1 MNLKEIN
8 MNDLPED
15 VKKIFNIFD
24 REWTPIYLVGGCVRD
39 MLLGTTPK
47 DYDFTVETTPENIE
61 NILRLYHI
69 PFNAMSAKYGTI
81 VARIGN
87 EEYEIT
93 STRKES
99 DYVDNRHP
107 EEVIFGVSIEEDLKR
122 RDFTINAM
130 ALDKEGTLIDPFD
143 GQYDLNVGLIK
154 TVGNPDIRFKEDP
167 LRIMRA
173 LRFLITKNFYLV
185 CIDSITTNAMLK
197 NKDLLNHISKERIT
211 AELNKIL
218 TCGTPIKP
226 VFSNEKV
233 MEIIKV
239 IIPELGPCMH
249 FEQHNKYHHQDVY
262 NHILSVVDNCKT
274 DKFEVKLAALLHDIG
289 KPQTY
294 VTDAEG
300 WGHFYGHAKVSRDI
314 AETVID
320 ERLSLTAREKD
331 LVLALVEHH
340 DMEVHVTEKC
350 ARRMLNKFDR
360 DFLSDFCI
368 LRQADRDDHVN
379 LDPNRPL
386 VNLNDFMAT
395 VDEEIKKNT
404 AVKVSDLA
412 VRGNDLMDTFHISG
426 PTVGQTLKAL
436 LDAVM
441 DEKVTNDKDTLL
453 AFAAQYLEKDTDL
466 EEER

>member
-47 DYDFTVETTPENIE
+47 DYDFTVETPPENIE

-93 STRKES
+93 STRKEA

-130 ALDKEGTLIDPFD
+130 AMDSKGNIIDSFD
-143 GQYDLNVGLIK
+143 GNKCFDMENHLIK
-154 TVGNPDIRFKEDP
+154 TVGNPETRFKEDP

-173 LRFLITKNFYLV
+173 LRFSITKGFQL
-185 CIDSITTNAMLK
+185 DAATQKAMVDC
-197 NKDLLNHISKERIT
+197 KDMLNNISKERIT
-211 AELNKIL
+211 AELRKIL
-218 TCGTPIKP
+218 TAGVDIQPYFANSDMMK
-226 VFSNEKV
+226 
-233 MEIIKV
+233 IIKV

-360 DFLSDFCI
+360 DFLSDFCV
-368 LRQADRDDHVN
+368 LRQADRDNHVN

-386 VNLNDFMAT
+386 VNLNEFMAI

-453 AFAAQYLEKDTDL
+453 AFAAQYLEKDIDL

>member
-8 MNDLPED
+8 MKDLPED

-47 DYDFTVETTPENIE
+47 DYDFTVETPPENIE

-81 VARIGN
+81 IARING
-87 EEYEIT
+87 EDYEIT
-93 STRKES
+93 STRKEA

-130 ALDKEGTLIDPFD
+130 AMDSKGNIIDSFD
-143 GQYDLNVGLIK
+143 GNKCFDLENHLIK
-154 TVGNPDIRFKEDP
+154 TVGNPETRFKEDP

-173 LRFLITKNFYLV
+173 LRFTITKGFQL
-185 CIDSITTNAMLK
+185 DAATQKAMVDC
-197 NKDLLNHISKERIT
+197 KDMLNNISTERIT
-211 AELNKIL
+211 AELRKIL
-218 TCGTPIKP
+218 TAGVDIQPYFANSDMMK
-226 VFSNEKV
+226 
-233 MEIIKV
+233 IIKV
-239 IIPELGPCMH
+239 IIPELEPCMH

-386 VNLNDFMAT
+386 VNLNEFMAA

-441 DEKVTNDKDTLL
+441 DEKVTNDKDMLL

>member
-47 DYDFTVETTPENIE
+47 DYDFTVETPPENIE

-69 PFNAMSAKYGTI
+69 PFNAMSARYGTI

-93 STRKES
+93 STRKEA

-122 RDFTINAM
+122 RDFTINTMAM
-130 ALDKEGTLIDPFD
+130 DSKGNIIDSFD
-143 GQYDLNVGLIK
+143 GNKCFDLENHLIK
-154 TVGNPDIRFKEDP
+154 TVGNPETRFKEDP

-173 LRFLITKNFYLV
+173 LRFSITKEFQL
-185 CIDSITTNAMLK
+185 DAATQKAMVDC
-197 NKDLLNHISKERIT
+197 KDMLNNISKERIT
-211 AELNKIL
+211 AELRKIL
-218 TCGTPIKP
+218 TAGVDIQPYFANSDMMK
-226 VFSNEKV
+226 
-233 MEIIKV
+233 IIKV

-249 FEQHNKYHHQDVY
+249 FEQHNKYHHQNVY

>member
-1 MNLKEIN
+1 MNLKKIN

-39 MLLGTTPK
+39 MFLGTTPK
-47 DYDFTVETTPENIE
+47 DYDFTVETPPENIE

-93 STRKES
+93 STRKEA

-130 ALDKEGTLIDPFD
+130 AMDSKGNIIDSFD
-143 GQYDLNVGLIK
+143 GNKCFDLENHLIK
-154 TVGNPDIRFKEDP
+154 TVGNPETRFKEDP

-173 LRFLITKNFYLV
+173 LRFSITKGFQL
-185 CIDSITTNAMLK
+185 DAATQKAMVDC
-197 NKDLLNHISKERIT
+197 KDMLNNISKERIT
-211 AELNKIL
+211 AELRKIL
-218 TCGTPIKP
+218 TAGVDIQPYFANSDMMK
-226 VFSNEKV
+226 
-233 MEIIKV
+233 IIKV
-239 IIPELGPCMH
+239 IIPELEPCMH

-386 VNLNDFMAT
+386 VNLNEFMAT

-412 VRGNDLMDTFHISG
+412 VRGNDLMDIFHIFG

-453 AFAAQYLEKDTDL
+453 AFAAQYLEKDIDL

>member
-47 DYDFTVETTPENIE
+47 DYDFTVETPPENIE

-69 PFNAMSAKYGTI
+69 PFNAMSARYGTI
-81 VARIGN
+81 IARIGN

-93 STRKES
+93 STRKEA

-130 ALDKEGTLIDPFD
+130 AMDSKGNIIDSFD
-143 GQYDLNVGLIK
+143 GNKCFDLENNLIK
-154 TVGNPDIRFKEDP
+154 TVGNPETRFKEDP

-173 LRFLITKNFYLV
+173 LRFSITKGFQLDV
-185 CIDSITTNAMLK
+185 ATQKAMVDC
-197 NKDLLNHISKERIT
+197 KDMLNNISKERIT
-211 AELNKIL
+211 AELRKIL
-218 TCGTPIKP
+218 TAGVDIQPY
-226 VFSNEKV
+226 FANSDMMKV
-233 MEIIKV
+233 IKV

-379 LDPNRPL
+379 LDPNRSL

-426 PTVGQTLKAL
+426 PTIGQTLKAL

>member
-8 MNDLPED
+8 MKDLPED

-47 DYDFTVETTPENIE
+47 DYDFTVETPPENIE

-81 VARIGN
+81 IARING
-87 EEYEIT
+87 EDYEIT
-93 STRKES
+93 STRKEA

-130 ALDKEGTLIDPFD
+130 AMDSKGNIIDSFD
-143 GQYDLNVGLIK
+143 GNKCFDLENHLIK
-154 TVGNPDIRFKEDP
+154 TVGNPETRFKEDP

-173 LRFLITKNFYLV
+173 LRFSITKGFQL
-185 CIDSITTNAMLK
+185 DAATQKAMVDC
-197 NKDLLNHISKERIT
+197 KDMLNNISKERIT
-211 AELNKIL
+211 AELRKIL
-218 TCGTPIKP
+218 TAGVDIQPYFANSDMMK
-226 VFSNEKV
+226 
-233 MEIIKV
+233 IIKV

-386 VNLNDFMAT
+386 VNLNEFMAI

-453 AFAAQYLEKDTDL
+453 AFAAQYLEKDIDL

>member
-47 DYDFTVETTPENIE
+47 DYDFTVETPPENIE

-93 STRKES
+93 STRKEA

-130 ALDKEGTLIDPFD
+130 AMDSKGNIIDSFD
-143 GQYDLNVGLIK
+143 GNKCFDMENHLIK
-154 TVGNPDIRFKEDP
+154 TVGNPETRFKEDP

-173 LRFLITKNFYLV
+173 LRFSITKGFQL
-185 CIDSITTNAMLK
+185 DAATQKAMVDC
-197 NKDLLNHISKERIT
+197 KDMLNNISKERIT
-211 AELNKIL
+211 AELRKIL
-218 TCGTPIKP
+218 TAGVDIQPYFANSDMMK
-226 VFSNEKV
+226 
-233 MEIIKV
+233 IIKV

-386 VNLNDFMAT
+386 VNLNEFMAI

-412 VRGNDLMDTFHISG
+412 VRGNDLMDTFHIFG

-453 AFAAQYLEKDTDL
+453 AFAAQYLEKDIDL

>member
-1 MNLKEIN
+1 MNLKKIN

-39 MLLGTTPK
+39 MFLGTTPK
-47 DYDFTVETTPENIE
+47 DYDFTVETPPENIE

-93 STRKES
+93 STRKEA

-130 ALDKEGTLIDPFD
+130 AMDSKGNIIDSFD
-143 GQYDLNVGLIK
+143 GNKCFDLENHLIK
-154 TVGNPDIRFKEDP
+154 TVGNPETRFKEDP

-173 LRFLITKNFYLV
+173 LRFSITKGFQL
-185 CIDSITTNAMLK
+185 DAATQKAMVDC
-197 NKDLLNHISKERIT
+197 KDMLNNISKERIT
-211 AELNKIL
+211 AELRKIL
-218 TCGTPIKP
+218 TAGVDIQPYFANSDMMK
-226 VFSNEKV
+226 
-233 MEIIKV
+233 IIKV

-368 LRQADRDDHVN
+368 LRKADRDDHVN

-386 VNLNDFMAT
+386 VNLNEFMAI

-412 VRGNDLMDTFHISG
+412 VRGNDLMDTFHIFG

-441 DEKVTNDKDTLL
+441 DEKVTNDKDALL

>member
-47 DYDFTVETTPENIE
+47 DYDFTVETPPENIE

-93 STRKES
+93 STRKEA

-130 ALDKEGTLIDPFD
+130 AMDSKGNIIDSFD
-143 GQYDLNVGLIK
+143 GNKCFDMENHLIK
-154 TVGNPDIRFKEDP
+154 TVGNPETRFKEDP

-173 LRFLITKNFYLV
+173 LRFSITKGFQL
-185 CIDSITTNAMLK
+185 DAATQKAMVDC
-197 NKDLLNHISKERIT
+197 KDMLNNISKERIT
-211 AELNKIL
+211 AELRKIL
-218 TCGTPIKP
+218 TAGVDIQPYFANSDMMK
-226 VFSNEKV
+226 
-233 MEIIKV
+233 IIKV

-340 DMEVHVTEKC
+340 DMEAHVTEKC

-360 DFLSDFCI
+360 DFLSDFCV

-386 VNLNDFMAT
+386 VNLNDFMAA

-453 AFAAQYLEKDTDL
+453 AFAAEYLEKDIDL

>member
-8 MNDLPED
+8 MKNLPED

-81 VARIGN
+81 IARING
-87 EEYEIT
+87 EDYEIT
-93 STRKES
+93 STRKEA

-130 ALDKEGTLIDPFD
+130 AMDSKGNIIDSFD
-143 GQYDLNVGLIK
+143 GNKCFDLENHLIK
-154 TVGNPDIRFKEDP
+154 TVGNPETRFKEDP

-173 LRFLITKNFYLV
+173 LRFTITKGFQL
-185 CIDSITTNAMLK
+185 DAATQKAMVDC
-197 NKDLLNHISKERIT
+197 KDMLNNISKERIT
-211 AELNKIL
+211 AELRKIL
-218 TCGTPIKP
+218 TAGVDIQPYFANSDMMK
-226 VFSNEKV
+226 
-233 MEIIKV
+233 IIKV
-239 IIPELGPCMH
+239 IIPELEPCMH

-386 VNLNDFMAT
+386 VNLNEFMAA

-404 AVKVSDLA
+404 AVKVLDLA

-441 DEKVTNDKDTLL
+441 DEKVTNDKDALL
-453 AFAAQYLEKDTDL
+453 AFAAKYLEKDTDL

>member
-8 MNDLPED
+8 MKDLPED

-47 DYDFTVETTPENIE
+47 DYDFTVETPPENIE

-81 VARIGN
+81 IARING
-87 EEYEIT
+87 EDYEIT
-93 STRKES
+93 STRKEA

-130 ALDKEGTLIDPFD
+130 AMDSKGNIIDSFD
-143 GQYDLNVGLIK
+143 GNKCFDLENHLIK
-154 TVGNPDIRFKEDP
+154 TVGNPETRFKEDP

-173 LRFLITKNFYLV
+173 LRFTITKGFQLDV
-185 CIDSITTNAMLK
+185 ATQKAMVDC
-197 NKDLLNHISKERIT
+197 KDMLNNISKERIT
-211 AELNKIL
+211 AELRKIL
-218 TCGTPIKP
+218 TAGVDIQPYFANSDMMK
-226 VFSNEKV
+226 
-233 MEIIKV
+233 IIKV
-239 IIPELGPCMH
+239 IIPELEPCMH

-386 VNLNDFMAT
+386 VNLNEFMAA

-441 DEKVTNDKDTLL
+441 DEKVTNDKDMLL

>member
-47 DYDFTVETTPENIE
+47 DYDFTVETPPENIE

-69 PFNAMSAKYGTI
+69 PFNAMSARYGTI

-93 STRKES
+93 STRKEA

-122 RDFTINAM
+122 RDFTINTMAM
-130 ALDKEGTLIDPFD
+130 DSKGNIIDSFD
-143 GQYDLNVGLIK
+143 GNKCFDLENHLIK
-154 TVGNPDIRFKEDP
+154 TVGNPETRFKEDP

-173 LRFLITKNFYLV
+173 LRFSITKEFQL
-185 CIDSITTNAMLK
+185 DAATQKAMVDC
-197 NKDLLNHISKERIT
+197 KDMLNNISKERIT
-211 AELNKIL
+211 AELRKIL
-218 TCGTPIKP
+218 TAGVDIQPYFANSDMMK
-226 VFSNEKV
+226 
-233 MEIIKV
+233 IIKV

>member
-39 MLLGTTPK
+39 MLLGATPK

-93 STRKES
+93 STRKEA

-130 ALDKEGTLIDPFD
+130 AMDSKGNIIDSFD
-143 GQYDLNVGLIK
+143 GNKCFDLENHLIK
-154 TVGNPDIRFKEDP
+154 TVGNPETRFKEDP

-173 LRFLITKNFYLV
+173 LRFSITKGFQL
-185 CIDSITTNAMLK
+185 DAATQKAMVDC
-197 NKDLLNHISKERIT
+197 KDMLNNISKERIT
-211 AELNKIL
+211 AELRKIL
-218 TCGTPIKP
+218 TAGVDIQPYFANSDMMK
-226 VFSNEKV
+226 
-233 MEIIKV
+233 IIKV
-239 IIPELGPCMH
+239 IIPELEPCMH

-386 VNLNDFMAT
+386 VNLNEFMAT

-412 VRGNDLMDTFHISG
+412 VRGNDLMDIFHIFG

-453 AFAAQYLEKDTDL
+453 AFAAQYLEKDIDL

>member
-8 MNDLPED
+8 MKNLPED

-93 STRKES
+93 STRKEA

-130 ALDKEGTLIDPFD
+130 AMDSKGNIIDSFD
-143 GQYDLNVGLIK
+143 GNKCFDLENHLIK
-154 TVGNPDIRFKEDP
+154 TVGNPETRFKEDP

-173 LRFLITKNFYLV
+173 LRFSITKGFQL
-185 CIDSITTNAMLK
+185 DAPTQKAMVDC
-197 NKDLLNHISKERIT
+197 KDMLNNISKERIT
-211 AELNKIL
+211 AELRKIL
-218 TCGTPIKP
+218 TAGVDIQPYFANSDMMK
-226 VFSNEKV
+226 
-233 MEIIKV
+233 IIKV

-386 VNLNDFMAT
+386 LNLNDFMAT
-395 VDEEIKKNT
+395 VDEEIKKNA

-441 DEKVTNDKDTLL
+441 DEKVTNDKDMLL
-453 AFAAQYLEKDTDL
+453 AFAAQYLEKDIDL

>member
-47 DYDFTVETTPENIE
+47 DYDFTVETQPENIE
-61 NILRLYHI
+61 NILKLYHI

-93 STRKES
+93 STRKEA

-130 ALDKEGTLIDPFD
+130 AMDSKGNIIDSFD
-143 GQYDLNVGLIK
+143 GNKCFDMENHLIK
-154 TVGNPDIRFKEDP
+154 TVGNPETRFKEDP

-173 LRFLITKNFYLV
+173 LRFSITKGFQL
-185 CIDSITTNAMLK
+185 DAATQKAMVDC
-197 NKDLLNHISKERIT
+197 KDMLNNISKERIT
-211 AELNKIL
+211 AELRKIL
-218 TCGTPIKP
+218 TAGVDIQPYFANSDMMK
-226 VFSNEKV
+226 
-233 MEIIKV
+233 IIKV

-340 DMEVHVTEKC
+340 DMEAHVTEKC

-386 VNLNDFMAT
+386 VNLNEFMAT

-412 VRGNDLMDTFHISG
+412 VRGNDLMDTFHIFG

-441 DEKVTNDKDTLL
+441 DEKVTNDKDALL
-453 AFAAQYLEKDTDL
+453 AFAAKYLEKDTDL

>member
-8 MNDLPED
+8 MKNLPED

-93 STRKES
+93 STRKEA

-130 ALDKEGTLIDPFD
+130 AMDSKGNIIDSFD
-143 GQYDLNVGLIK
+143 GNKCFDLENHLIK
-154 TVGNPDIRFKEDP
+154 TVGNPETRFKEDP

-173 LRFLITKNFYLV
+173 LRFSITKGFQL
-185 CIDSITTNAMLK
+185 DAPTQKAMVDC
-197 NKDLLNHISKERIT
+197 KDMLNNISKERIT
-211 AELNKIL
+211 AELRKIL
-218 TCGTPIKP
+218 TAGVDIQPYFANSDMMK
-226 VFSNEKV
+226 
-233 MEIIKV
+233 IIKV
-239 IIPELGPCMH
+239 IIPELEPCMH

-274 DKFEVKLAALLHDIG
+274 DKFEIKLAALLHDIG

-386 VNLNDFMAT
+386 VNLNEFIAA

-441 DEKVTNDKDTLL
+441 DEKVTNDKDALL
-453 AFAAQYLEKDTDL
+453 TFAAEYIEKDTDL

>member
-8 MNDLPED
+8 INNLPED

-47 DYDFTVETTPENIE
+47 DYDFTVETPPENIE

-69 PFNAMSAKYGTI
+69 PFNAMSARYGTI
-81 VARIGN
+81 IARIGN

-93 STRKES
+93 STRKEA

-130 ALDKEGTLIDPFD
+130 AMDSKGNIIDSFD
-143 GQYDLNVGLIK
+143 GNKCFDLENNLIK
-154 TVGNPDIRFKEDP
+154 TVGNPETRFKEDP

-173 LRFLITKNFYLV
+173 LRFSITKGFQLDV
-185 CIDSITTNAMLK
+185 ATQKAMVDC
-197 NKDLLNHISKERIT
+197 KDMLNNISKERIT
-211 AELNKIL
+211 AELRKIL
-218 TCGTPIKP
+218 TAGVDIQPY
-226 VFSNEKV
+226 FANSDMMKV
-233 MEIIKV
+233 IKV

-441 DEKVTNDKDTLL
+441 DERVTNDKDTLL

>member
-130 ALDKEGTLIDPFD
+130 AMDSKGNIIDSFD
-143 GQYDLNVGLIK
+143 GNKCFDLENHLIK
-154 TVGNPDIRFKEDP
+154 TVGNPETRFKEDP

-173 LRFLITKNFYLV
+173 LRFSITKGFQL
-185 CIDSITTNAMLK
+185 DAATQKAMVDC
-197 NKDLLNHISKERIT
+197 KDMLNNISKERIT
-211 AELNKIL
+211 AELRKIL
-218 TCGTPIKP
+218 TARVDIQPY
-226 VFSNEKV
+226 FANSDM

-386 VNLNDFMAT
+386 VNLNDFMAI

-441 DEKVTNDKDTLL
+441 DEKVTNNKDTLL

>member
-47 DYDFTVETTPENIE
+47 DYDFTVETPPENIE

-69 PFNAMSAKYGTI
+69 PFNAMSARYGTI

-93 STRKES
+93 STRKEA

-122 RDFTINAM
+122 RDFTINTMAM
-130 ALDKEGTLIDPFD
+130 DSKGNIIDSFD
-143 GQYDLNVGLIK
+143 GNKCFDLENHLIK
-154 TVGNPDIRFKEDP
+154 TVGNPETRFKEDP

-173 LRFLITKNFYLV
+173 LRFSITKEFQL
-185 CIDSITTNAMLK
+185 DAATQKAMVDC
-197 NKDLLNHISKERIT
+197 KDMLNNISKERIT
-211 AELNKIL
+211 AELRKIL
-218 TCGTPIKP
+218 TAGVDIQPYFANSDMMK
-226 VFSNEKV
+226 
-233 MEIIKV
+233 IIKV

-386 VNLNDFMAT
+386 VNLNEFMAI

-453 AFAAQYLEKDTDL
+453 AFAAQYLEKDIDL

>member
-39 MLLGTTPK
+39 MLLGATPK

-93 STRKES
+93 STRKEA

-130 ALDKEGTLIDPFD
+130 AMDSKGNIIDSFD
-143 GQYDLNVGLIK
+143 GNKCFDMENHLIK
-154 TVGNPDIRFKEDP
+154 TVGNPETRFKEDP

-173 LRFLITKNFYLV
+173 LRFSITKGFQL
-185 CIDSITTNAMLK
+185 DAATQKAMVDC
-197 NKDLLNHISKERIT
+197 KDMLNNISKERIT
-211 AELNKIL
+211 AELRKIL
-218 TCGTPIKP
+218 TAGVDIQPYFANSDMMK
-226 VFSNEKV
+226 
-233 MEIIKV
+233 IIKV

-386 VNLNDFMAT
+386 VNLNEFMAI

-453 AFAAQYLEKDTDL
+453 AFAAQYLEKDIDL

>member
-39 MLLGTTPK
+39 MLLGATPK

-93 STRKES
+93 STRKEA

-130 ALDKEGTLIDPFD
+130 AMDSKGNIIDSFD
-143 GQYDLNVGLIK
+143 GNKCFDMENHLIK
-154 TVGNPDIRFKEDP
+154 TVGNPETRFKEDP

-173 LRFLITKNFYLV
+173 LRFSITKGFQL
-185 CIDSITTNAMLK
+185 DAATQKAMVDC
-197 NKDLLNHISKERIT
+197 KDMLNNISKERIT
-211 AELNKIL
+211 TELRKIL
-218 TCGTPIKP
+218 TAGVDIQPYFANSDMMK
-226 VFSNEKV
+226 
-233 MEIIKV
+233 IIKV

-386 VNLNDFMAT
+386 VNLNEFMAA

-441 DEKVTNDKDTLL
+441 DEKVTNDKDALL
-453 AFAAQYLEKDTDL
+453 TFAAEYLEKDTDL

>member
-93 STRKES
+93 STRKEA

-130 ALDKEGTLIDPFD
+130 AMDSKGNIIDSFD
-143 GQYDLNVGLIK
+143 GNKCFDLENHLIK
-154 TVGNPDIRFKEDP
+154 TVGNPETRFKEDP

-173 LRFLITKNFYLV
+173 LRFSITKGFQL
-185 CIDSITTNAMLK
+185 DAATQKAMVDC
-197 NKDLLNHISKERIT
+197 KDMLNNISKERIT
-211 AELNKIL
+211 AELRKIL
-218 TCGTPIKP
+218 TARVDIQPY
-226 VFSNEKV
+226 FANSDM

-386 VNLNDFMAT
+386 VNLNDFMAI
-395 VDEEIKKNT
+395 VDEEIKKNA

>member
-8 MNDLPED
+8 MKNLPED

-93 STRKES
+93 STRKEA

-130 ALDKEGTLIDPFD
+130 AMDSKGNIIDSFD
-143 GQYDLNVGLIK
+143 GNKCFDLENHLIK
-154 TVGNPDIRFKEDP
+154 TVGNPETRFKEDP

-173 LRFLITKNFYLV
+173 LRFSITKGFQL
-185 CIDSITTNAMLK
+185 DAPTQKAMVDC
-197 NKDLLNHISKERIT
+197 KDMLNNISKERIT
-211 AELNKIL
+211 AELRKIL
-218 TCGTPIKP
+218 TAGVDIQPYFANSDMMK
-226 VFSNEKV
+226 
-233 MEIIKV
+233 IIKV
-239 IIPELGPCMH
+239 IIPELEPCMH

-274 DKFEVKLAALLHDIG
+274 DKFEIKLAALLHDIG

-395 VDEEIKKNT
+395 VDEEIKKNA

-441 DEKVTNDKDTLL
+441 DEKVTNDKDMLL

>member
-24 REWTPIYLVGGCVRD
+24 REWIPIYLVGGCVRD

-47 DYDFTVETTPENIE
+47 DYDFTVETPPENIE

-93 STRKES
+93 STRKEA

-122 RDFTINAM
+122 RDFTINTMAM
-130 ALDKEGTLIDPFD
+130 DSKGNIIDSFD
-143 GQYDLNVGLIK
+143 GNKCFDLENHLIK
-154 TVGNPDIRFKEDP
+154 TVGNPETRFKEDP

-173 LRFLITKNFYLV
+173 LRFSITKRFQL
-185 CIDSITTNAMLK
+185 DAATQKAMVDC
-197 NKDLLNHISKERIT
+197 KDMLNNISKERIT
-211 AELNKIL
+211 AELRKIL
-218 TCGTPIKP
+218 TAGVDIQPYFANSDMMK
-226 VFSNEKV
+226 
-233 MEIIKV
+233 IIKV
-239 IIPELGPCMH
+239 IIPELEPCMH

-300 WGHFYGHAKVSRDI
+300 WGHFYGHAKVSRNI

-426 PTVGQTLKAL
+426 PTIGQTLKAL

-453 AFAAQYLEKDTDL
+453 AFAAQYLEKDIDL

>member
-47 DYDFTVETTPENIE
+47 DYDFTVETPPENIE

-93 STRKES
+93 STRKEA

-130 ALDKEGTLIDPFD
+130 AMDSKGNIIDSFD
-143 GQYDLNVGLIK
+143 GNKCFDMENHLIK
-154 TVGNPDIRFKEDP
+154 TVGNPETRFKEDP

-173 LRFLITKNFYLV
+173 LRFSITKGFQL
-185 CIDSITTNAMLK
+185 DAATQKAMVDC
-197 NKDLLNHISKERIT
+197 KDMLNNISKERIT
-211 AELNKIL
+211 AELRKIL
-218 TCGTPIKP
+218 TAGVDIQPYFANSDMMK
-226 VFSNEKV
+226 
-233 MEIIKV
+233 IIKV

-386 VNLNDFMAT
+386 VNLNEFMAI

-412 VRGNDLMDTFHISG
+412 VRGNDLMDTFHIFG

-453 AFAAQYLEKDTDL
+453 AFAAQYLVKDIDL

>member
-8 MNDLPED
+8 MKNLPED

-47 DYDFTVETTPENIE
+47 DYDFTVETPPENIE

-81 VARIGN
+81 IARING
-87 EEYEIT
+87 EDYEIT
-93 STRKES
+93 STRKEA

-130 ALDKEGTLIDPFD
+130 AMDSKGNIIDSFD
-143 GQYDLNVGLIK
+143 GNKCFDLENHLIK
-154 TVGNPDIRFKEDP
+154 TVGNPETRFKEDP

-173 LRFLITKNFYLV
+173 LRFTITKGFQL
-185 CIDSITTNAMLK
+185 DAATQKAMVDC
-197 NKDLLNHISKERIT
+197 KDMLNNISKERIT
-211 AELNKIL
+211 AELRKIL
-218 TCGTPIKP
+218 TAGVDIQPYFANSDMMK
-226 VFSNEKV
+226 
-233 MEIIKV
+233 IIKV
-239 IIPELGPCMH
+239 IIPELEPCMH

-386 VNLNDFMAT
+386 VNLNEFMAA

-441 DEKVTNDKDTLL
+441 DEKVTNDKDMLL
-453 AFAAQYLEKDTDL
+453 AFASQYLEKDTDL

>member
-47 DYDFTVETTPENIE
+47 DYDFTVETPPENIE

-69 PFNAMSAKYGTI
+69 PFNAMSARYGTI

-93 STRKES
+93 STRKEA

-130 ALDKEGTLIDPFD
+130 AMDSKGNIIDSFD
-143 GQYDLNVGLIK
+143 GNKCFDLENHLIK
-154 TVGNPDIRFKEDP
+154 TVGNPETRFKEDP

-173 LRFLITKNFYLV
+173 LRFSITKGFQL
-185 CIDSITTNAMLK
+185 DAATQKAMVDC
-197 NKDLLNHISKERIT
+197 KDMLNNISKERIT
-211 AELNKIL
+211 AELRKIL
-218 TCGTPIKP
+218 TAGVDIQPYFANSDMMK
-226 VFSNEKV
+226 
-233 MEIIKV
+233 IIKV

-314 AETVID
+314 AETVIN

-453 AFAAQYLEKDTDL
+453 AFATQYLEKDTDL

>member
-8 MNDLPED
+8 MKNLPED

-47 DYDFTVETTPENIE
+47 NYDFTVETTPENIE

-93 STRKES
+93 STRKEA

-130 ALDKEGTLIDPFD
+130 AMDSKGNIIDSFD
-143 GQYDLNVGLIK
+143 GNKCFDLENHLIK
-154 TVGNPDIRFKEDP
+154 TVGNPETRFKEDP

-173 LRFLITKNFYLV
+173 LRFSITKGFQL
-185 CIDSITTNAMLK
+185 DAPTQKAMVDC
-197 NKDLLNHISKERIT
+197 KDMLNNISKERIT
-211 AELNKIL
+211 AELRKIL
-218 TCGTPIKP
+218 TAGVDIQPYFANSDMMK
-226 VFSNEKV
+226 
-233 MEIIKV
+233 IIKV

-395 VDEEIKKNT
+395 VDEEIKKNA

-441 DEKVTNDKDTLL
+441 DEKVTNDKDMLL
-453 AFAAQYLEKDTDL
+453 AFAAQYLEKDIDL

>member
-47 DYDFTVETTPENIE
+47 DYDFTVETQPENIE
-61 NILRLYHI
+61 NILKLYHI

-93 STRKES
+93 STRKEA

-130 ALDKEGTLIDPFD
+130 AMDSKGNIIDSFD
-143 GQYDLNVGLIK
+143 GNKCFDMENHLIK
-154 TVGNPDIRFKEDP
+154 TVGNPETRFKEDP

-173 LRFLITKNFYLV
+173 LRFSITKGFQL
-185 CIDSITTNAMLK
+185 DAATQKAMVDC
-197 NKDLLNHISKERIT
+197 KDMLNNISKERIT
-211 AELNKIL
+211 AELRKIL
-218 TCGTPIKP
+218 TAGVDIQPYFANSDMMK
-226 VFSNEKV
+226 
-233 MEIIKV
+233 IIKV

-386 VNLNDFMAT
+386 VNLNEFMAI

-412 VRGNDLMDTFHISG
+412 VRGNDLMDKFHIFG

-441 DEKVTNDKDTLL
+441 DEKVTNDKDALL

>member
-39 MLLGTTPK
+39 MLLGATPK

-93 STRKES
+93 STRKEA

-130 ALDKEGTLIDPFD
+130 AMDSKGNIIDSFD
-143 GQYDLNVGLIK
+143 GNKCFDMENHLIK
-154 TVGNPDIRFKEDP
+154 TVGNPETRFKEDP

-173 LRFLITKNFYLV
+173 LRFSITKGFQL
-185 CIDSITTNAMLK
+185 DAATQKAMVDC
-197 NKDLLNHISKERIT
+197 KDMLNNISKERIT
-211 AELNKIL
+211 AELRKIL
-218 TCGTPIKP
+218 TAGVDIQPYFANSDMMK
-226 VFSNEKV
+226 
-233 MEIIKV
+233 IIKV

-340 DMEVHVTEKC
+340 DMEAHVTEKC

-386 VNLNDFMAT
+386 VNLNEFMAI

-412 VRGNDLMDTFHISG
+412 VRGNDLMDTFHIFG

-441 DEKVTNDKDTLL
+441 DEKVTNDKDALL

>member
-47 DYDFTVETTPENIE
+47 DYDFTVETPPENIE

-93 STRKES
+93 STRKEA

-130 ALDKEGTLIDPFD
+130 AMDSKGNIIDSFD
-143 GQYDLNVGLIK
+143 GNKCFDLENHLIK
-154 TVGNPDIRFKEDP
+154 TVGNPETRFKEDP

-173 LRFLITKNFYLV
+173 LRFSITKGFQL
-185 CIDSITTNAMLK
+185 DAATQKAMVDC
-197 NKDLLNHISKERIT
+197 KDMLNNISKERIT
-211 AELNKIL
+211 AELRKIL
-218 TCGTPIKP
+218 TAGVDIQPYFANSDMMK
-226 VFSNEKV
+226 
-233 MEIIKV
+233 IIKV
-239 IIPELGPCMH
+239 IIPELEPCMH

-274 DKFEVKLAALLHDIG
+274 DKFEIKLAALLHDIG

-331 LVLALVEHH
+331 LVLTLVEHH

-386 VNLNDFMAT
+386 VNLNEFIAA

-441 DEKVTNDKDTLL
+441 DEKVTNDKDALL
-453 AFAAQYLEKDTDL
+453 TFAAEYLEKDIDL

>member
-8 MNDLPED
+8 MNDLPKD

-47 DYDFTVETTPENIE
+47 DYDFTVETPPENIE

-93 STRKES
+93 STRKEA

-130 ALDKEGTLIDPFD
+130 AMDSKGNIIDSFD
-143 GQYDLNVGLIK
+143 GNKCFDMENHLIK
-154 TVGNPDIRFKEDP
+154 TVGNPETRFKEDP

-173 LRFLITKNFYLV
+173 LRFSITKGFQL
-185 CIDSITTNAMLK
+185 DAATQKAMVDC
-197 NKDLLNHISKERIT
+197 KDMLNNISKERIT
-211 AELNKIL
+211 AELRKIL
-218 TCGTPIKP
+218 TAGVDIQPYFANSDMMK
-226 VFSNEKV
+226 
-233 MEIIKV
+233 IIKV

-360 DFLSDFCI
+360 DFLSDFCV

-453 AFAAQYLEKDTDL
+453 AFAAEYLEKDIDL

>member
-24 REWTPIYLVGGCVRD
+24 REWIPIYLVGGCVRD
-39 MLLGTTPK
+39 MFLGTTPK
-47 DYDFTVETTPENIE
+47 DYDFTVETPPENIE

-69 PFNAMSAKYGTI
+69 PFNAMSARYGTI
-81 VARIGN
+81 IARIGN

-93 STRKES
+93 STRKEA

-130 ALDKEGTLIDPFD
+130 AMDSKGNIIDSFD
-143 GQYDLNVGLIK
+143 GNKCFDLENNLIK
-154 TVGNPDIRFKEDP
+154 TVGNPETRFKEDP

-173 LRFLITKNFYLV
+173 LRFSITKGFQLDV
-185 CIDSITTNAMLK
+185 ATQKAMVDC
-197 NKDLLNHISKERIT
+197 KDMLNNISKERIT
-211 AELNKIL
+211 AELRKIL
-218 TCGTPIKP
+218 TAGVDIQPY
-226 VFSNEKV
+226 FANSDMMKV
-233 MEIIKV
+233 IKV

-379 LDPNRPL
+379 LDPNRSL

-426 PTVGQTLKAL
+426 PTIGQTLKAL

>member
-47 DYDFTVETTPENIE
+47 DYDFTVETPPENIE

-69 PFNAMSAKYGTI
+69 SFNAMSAKYGTI

-93 STRKES
+93 STRKEA

-130 ALDKEGTLIDPFD
+130 AMDSKGNIIDSFD
-143 GQYDLNVGLIK
+143 GNKCFDMENHLIK
-154 TVGNPDIRFKEDP
+154 TVGNPETRFKEDP

-173 LRFLITKNFYLV
+173 LRFSITKGFQL
-185 CIDSITTNAMLK
+185 DAATQKAMVDC
-197 NKDLLNHISKERIT
+197 KDMLNNISKERIT
-211 AELNKIL
+211 AELRKIL
-218 TCGTPIKP
+218 TAGVDIQPYFANSDMMK
-226 VFSNEKV
+226 
-233 MEIIKV
+233 IIKV

-360 DFLSDFCI
+360 DFLSDFCV

-453 AFAAQYLEKDTDL
+453 AFAAEYLEKDIDL

>member
-8 MNDLPED
+8 MKNLPED

-93 STRKES
+93 SARKEA

-130 ALDKEGTLIDPFD
+130 AMDSKGNIIDSFD
-143 GQYDLNVGLIK
+143 GNKCFDLENHLIK
-154 TVGNPDIRFKEDP
+154 TVGNPETRFKEDP

-173 LRFLITKNFYLV
+173 LRFTITKGFQL
-185 CIDSITTNAMLK
+185 DAATQKAMVDC
-197 NKDLLNHISKERIT
+197 KDMLNNISKERIT
-211 AELNKIL
+211 AELRKIL
-218 TCGTPIKP
+218 TAGVDIQPYFANSDMMK
-226 VFSNEKV
+226 
-233 MEIIKV
+233 IIKV
-239 IIPELGPCMH
+239 IIPELEPCMH

-274 DKFEVKLAALLHDIG
+274 DKFEIKLAALLHDIG

-386 VNLNDFMAT
+386 VNLNEFMAA

-412 VRGNDLMDTFHISG
+412 VRGNDLMDTFHIFG
-426 PTVGQTLKAL
+426 PTVGQTLKVL

-441 DEKVTNDKDTLL
+441 DEKVINDKDALL
-453 AFAAQYLEKDTDL
+453 TFAAEYLEKDTDL
-466 EEER
+466 EEEM

>member
-47 DYDFTVETTPENIE
+47 DYDFTVETPPENIE

-87 EEYEIT
+87 EDYEIT
-93 STRKES
+93 STRKEAE
-99 DYVDNRHP
+99 YVDNRHP

-130 ALDKEGTLIDPFD
+130 AMDSKGNIIDSFD
-143 GQYDLNVGLIK
+143 GNKCFDLENHLIK
-154 TVGNPDIRFKEDP
+154 TVGNPETRFKEDP

-173 LRFLITKNFYLV
+173 LRFSITKGFQL
-185 CIDSITTNAMLK
+185 DAATQKAMVDC
-197 NKDLLNHISKERIT
+197 KDMLNNISKERIT
-211 AELNKIL
+211 AELRKIL
-218 TCGTPIKP
+218 TAGVDIQPYFANSDMMK
-226 VFSNEKV
+226 
-233 MEIIKV
+233 IIKV
-239 IIPELGPCMH
+239 IIPELEPCMH

-274 DKFEVKLAALLHDIG
+274 DKFEIKLAALLHDIG

-395 VDEEIKKNT
+395 VDEEIKKNA

-441 DEKVTNDKDTLL
+441 DEKVTNDKDMLL
-453 AFAAQYLEKDTDL
+453 AFAAQYLEKDIDL

>member
-8 MNDLPED
+8 MKDLPED

-93 STRKES
+93 STRKEA

-130 ALDKEGTLIDPFD
+130 AMDSKGNIIDSFD
-143 GQYDLNVGLIK
+143 GNKCFDLENHLIK
-154 TVGNPDIRFKEDP
+154 TVGNPETRFKEDP

-173 LRFLITKNFYLV
+173 LRFSITKGFQL
-185 CIDSITTNAMLK
+185 DAATQKAMVDC
-197 NKDLLNHISKERIT
+197 KDMLNNISKERIT
-211 AELNKIL
+211 AELRKIF
-218 TCGTPIKP
+218 TAGVDIQPYFANSDMMK
-226 VFSNEKV
+226 
-233 MEIIKV
+233 IIKV
-239 IIPELGPCMH
+239 IIPELEPCMH

-274 DKFEVKLAALLHDIG
+274 DKFEIKLAALLHDIG

-386 VNLNDFMAT
+386 VNLNEFMAA

-441 DEKVTNDKDTLL
+441 DEKVTNDKDALL
-453 AFAAQYLEKDTDL
+453 TFTAEYLEKDTDL

>member
-24 REWTPIYLVGGCVRD
+24 REWIPIYLVGGCVRD

-47 DYDFTVETTPENIE
+47 DYDFTVETPPENIE

-69 PFNAMSAKYGTI
+69 PFNAMSARYGTI
-81 VARIGN
+81 IARIGN

-93 STRKES
+93 STRKEA

-130 ALDKEGTLIDPFD
+130 AMDSKGNIIDSFD
-143 GQYDLNVGLIK
+143 GNKCFDLENNLIK
-154 TVGNPDIRFKEDP
+154 TVGNPETRFKEDP

-173 LRFLITKNFYLV
+173 LRFSITKGFQLDV
-185 CIDSITTNAMLK
+185 ATQKAMVDC
-197 NKDLLNHISKERIT
+197 KDMLNNISKERIT
-211 AELNKIL
+211 AELRKIL
-218 TCGTPIKP
+218 TAGVDIQPY
-226 VFSNEKV
+226 FANSDMMKV
-233 MEIIKV
+233 IKV

-379 LDPNRPL
+379 LDPNRSL

-426 PTVGQTLKAL
+426 PTIGQTLKAL

-453 AFAAQYLEKDTDL
+453 AFAAQYLEKDIDL

>member
-47 DYDFTVETTPENIE
+47 DYDFTVETPPENIE

-69 PFNAMSAKYGTI
+69 PFNAMSARYGTI

-93 STRKES
+93 STRKEA
-99 DYVDNRHP
+99 DYVDNRHL

-122 RDFTINAM
+122 RDFTINTMAM
-130 ALDKEGTLIDPFD
+130 DSKGNIIDSFD
-143 GQYDLNVGLIK
+143 GNKCFDLENHLIK
-154 TVGNPDIRFKEDP
+154 TVGNPETRFKEDP

-173 LRFLITKNFYLV
+173 LRFSITKEFQL
-185 CIDSITTNAMLK
+185 DAATQKAMVDC
-197 NKDLLNHISKERIT
+197 KDMLNNISKERIT
-211 AELNKIL
+211 AELRKIL
-218 TCGTPIKP
+218 TAGVDIQPYFANSDMMK
-226 VFSNEKV
+226 
-233 MEIIKV
+233 IIKV

-395 VDEEIKKNT
+395 VDEEIKKNI